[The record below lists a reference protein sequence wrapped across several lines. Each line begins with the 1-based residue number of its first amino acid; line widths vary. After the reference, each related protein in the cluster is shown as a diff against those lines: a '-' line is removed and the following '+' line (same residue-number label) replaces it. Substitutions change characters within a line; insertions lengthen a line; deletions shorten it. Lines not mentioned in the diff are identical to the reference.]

1 MSEAAQAFA
10 RALDEERTAALRADF
25 ETLLRVQED
34 KRALLPLLQAT
45 AEEAVVN
52 ELSERARKNIVL
64 LRQLLGCVQ
73 GALGIS
79 PEPTYNASGHSASL
93 QPVTQLTVK
102 GRL

>member
-1 MSEAAQAFA
+1 MSDAAQAFA
-10 RALDEERTAALRADF
+10 RALEEERSAALRADF
-25 ETLLRVQED
+25 ETLLCVED
-34 KRALLPLLQAT
+34 EKRALLPLLQAT

-52 ELSERARKNIVL
+52 DLSERARKNIVL
-64 LRQLLGCVQ
+64 LRQLLSCVQ

-79 PEPTYNASGHSASL
+79 AEPTYNASGHSASL

>member
-1 MSEAAQAFA
+1 MEDAAQAFA
-10 RALDEERTAALRADF
+10 RALEDERAAALRADF
-25 ETLLRVQED
+25 DTLLRVQED

-52 ELSERARKNIVL
+52 DLSERARKNLVL
-64 LRQLLGCVQ
+64 LRQLLSCVQ

-79 PEPTYNASGHSASL
+79 PESTYNASGHGASL
-93 QPVTQLTVK
+93 RPVTQLTVK

>member
-10 RALDEERTAALRADF
+10 QALDEERKAALRADF

-34 KRALLPLLQAT
+34 KRALLPLLKAT

-52 ELSERARKNIVL
+52 DLAERARKNILL

-73 GALGIS
+73 GALGITAES
-79 PEPTYNASGHSASL
+79 TYTAHGQSASL
-93 QPVTQLTVK
+93 NPASQQTVK